1 MILCIFKIMT
11 LKNFSFVGIF
21 ALSVTL
27 VGCDG
32 TEDEPLTVP
41 DVLGLPGDEARDLI
55 EAAGLEPSLEAT
67 ESSVWQ
73 PSNWEVESTDPE
85 VGIEVQEKD
94 EVIVNLVRPVPHE
107 GADGS
112 AEEAEEEVD
121 LQSADDAEPEAAE
134 ETERAEATAEEARE
148 LREQA
153 EQADAAEEQERED
166 QAPEQQES
174 DGGDLG
180 ERVTE
185 EALRGFNV
193 ESFAGLLSQDGYDLS
208 LPPYY
213 AISDI
218 ETMSSSTVRVHVQ
231 ETMFDE
237 EREQMGRWF
246 FNMTCQEVPELDTVV
261 VNDVS
266 GLDSNH
272 FAYEFMRMP
281 GCE

>member
-1 MILCIFKIMT
+1 MT

-21 ALSVTL
+21 ALSITL
-27 VGCDG
+27 VGCGG

-41 DVLGLPGDEARDLI
+41 DVFGLPGDEARDLI
-55 EAAGLEPSLEAT
+55 EAAGLEPSLEAA

-85 VGIEVQEKD
+85 AGIEVEEED
-94 EVIVNLVRPVPHE
+94 EVIVNLIRPV
-107 GADGS
+107 ADEDADAS
-112 AEEAEEEVD
+112 AQEAEEEAD
-121 LQSADDAEPEAAE
+121 LQSAEDAEQEAAE
-134 ETERAEATAEEARE
+134 ETERAEAEAEEARQS
-148 LREQA
+148 REQA
-153 EQADAAEEQERED
+153 EQAEAAEEQERED
-166 QAPEQQES
+166 RVPEQQES

-185 EALRGFNV
+185 AALRGFNV
-193 ESFAGLLSQDGYDLS
+193 DSFTGLLSQDGYDLS

-218 ETMSSSTVRVHVQ
+218 ETMSDSTVRVHVQ
-231 ETMFDE
+231 EAMFDE

-246 FNMTCQEVPELDTVV
+246 FNMTCREVPELDTVV

-266 GLDSNH
+266 GQDSNH
-272 FAYEFMRMP
+272 SAQEFMRMP
-281 GCE
+281 GCD